1 MAAKEKVKWHIC
13 TGVQKMVLNGRNLI
27 IFFYIEKQKNR
38 CLEKM
43 ITKNFFL
50 KYYQNT
56 FRIAQKKC
64 IISNKYSIEKNSI

>member
-27 IFFYIEKQKNR
+27 IFFYIEKQKNG

-43 ITKNFFL
+43 ITKVFFFEIL
-50 KYYQNT
+50 SKYFSDCT
-56 FRIAQKKC
+56 K
-64 IISNKYSIEKNSI
+64 SV